1 MNPYNLFTLNM
12 FGLGLTI
19 CVNLFSVCTSVIVGG
34 SDDFSEEESR
44 YNGHMS
50 ICFLEVQVVDL
61 VCGFVCSSFS
71 NVV

>member
-1 MNPYNLFTLNM
+1 M